1 MEAMMHLKV
10 EITSLR
16 VLMDVKLEELEWE
29 KLKFK

>member
-10 EITSLR
+10 EIISLR
-16 VLMDVKLEELEWE
+16 VLMDVELEELEWE

>member
-16 VLMDVKLEELEWE
+16 VLMDVELEELEWE

>member
-1 MEAMMHLKV
+1 MHLKV

-16 VLMDVKLEELEWE
+16 VLMDVELEELEWE

>member
-1 MEAMMHLKV
+1 MMHLKV

-16 VLMDVKLEELEWE
+16 VLMDVELEELEWE